1 MQTSPNMSTHHKDNN
16 ARIMPDVLAQLA
28 EQAQMENKTVGDL
41 LDEAACRLL
50 ETRRD
55 IGGLRSYVAEN
66 RAEMK
71 KRGLTERDVIPAIK
85 EYRKEKR
92 ER

>member
-1 MQTSPNMSTHHKDNN
+1 VD
-16 ARIMPDVLAQLA
+16 
-28 EQAQMENKTVGDL
+28 DL
-41 LDEAACRLL
+41 LDEAARRLL

-55 IGGLRSYVAEN
+55 IDGLRSFVKEN

-71 KRGLTERDVIPAIK
+71 KRGFTERDVIPAIK

-92 ER
+92 ERT

>member
-1 MQTSPNMSTHHKDNN
+1 MSTHHKDNN
-16 ARIMPDVLAQLA
+16 ARLKPDVLAQLA
-28 EQAQMENKTVGDL
+28 EQAQTENKTVDDL
-41 LDEAACRLL
+41 LDEAARRLL

-55 IGGLRSYVAEN
+55 IDGLRSFVAEN

-71 KRGLTERDVIPAIK
+71 KRGFTERDVIPAIK

>member
-1 MQTSPNMSTHHKDNN
+1 MSTQDTKKN
-16 ARIMPDVLAQLA
+16 ATLKPDVLAALA
-28 EQAQMENKTVGDL
+28 EQAQAENKTVDDL
-41 LDEAACRLL
+41 LEEAARRLL

-55 IGGLRSYVAEN
+55 IEGLRSFVAEN

-71 KRGLTERDVIPAIK
+71 KRGFTERDVIPAIK

>member
-1 MQTSPNMSTHHKDNN
+1 MSTHRNEKN
-16 ARIMPDVLAQLA
+16 ATLKPDILAALA
-28 EQAQMENKTVGDL
+28 EQAQAENTTVDDL
-41 LDEAACRLL
+41 LDEAARRLI

-55 IGGLRSYVAEN
+55 IIGLRSFVAEN

-71 KRGLTERDVIPAIK
+71 KRGFTERDVIPAIK

>member
-1 MQTSPNMSTHHKDNN
+1 MSTHDNENN
-16 ARIMPDVLAQLA
+16 AKLKPDVLAALA
-28 EQAQMENKTVGDL
+28 QQAQAENKTVDDL
-41 LDEAACRLL
+41 VDEAARRLL

-55 IGGLRSYVAEN
+55 IDGLRSFVAEN
-66 RAEMK
+66 RAEIK
-71 KRGLTERDVIPAIK
+71 KRGFTEGDVIPAIK

>member
-1 MQTSPNMSTHHKDNN
+1 MSTHHKENN
-16 ARIMPDVLAQLA
+16 ARLKSDLLALLA
-28 EQAQMENKTVGDL
+28 EQAQSENKTVDDL
-41 LDEAACRLL
+41 LDEAARRLL

-55 IGGLRSYVAEN
+55 IDGLRSFVAEN

-71 KRGLTERDVIPAIK
+71 KRGFTERDVIPAIK

>member
-1 MQTSPNMSTHHKDNN
+1 MSTHHKDNN
-16 ARIMPDVLAQLA
+16 ARLKPDVLAQLA
-28 EQAQMENKTVGDL
+28 EQAQTENKTVDDL
-41 LDEAACRLL
+41 LDEAARRLL

-55 IGGLRSYVAEN
+55 IDGLRSFVAEN
-66 RAEMK
+66 RTEMK
-71 KRGLTERDVIPAIK
+71 KRGFTERDVIPAIK

>member
-1 MQTSPNMSTHHKDNN
+1 MSTHHKDNN
-16 ARIMPDVLAQLA
+16 ARLKPDVLAQLA
-28 EQAQMENKTVGDL
+28 EQAQAENKTVDDL
-41 LDEAACRLL
+41 LDEAARGLL

-55 IGGLRSYVAEN
+55 IDGLRSFAAEN
-66 RAEMK
+66 GAEMK
-71 KRGLTERDVIPAIK
+71 KRGFTERDVIPAIK